1 MKSVMFLVILGLVYA
16 SAAPVQDNHVD
27 YKRFFLQDVKD
38 ALQSAADF
46 LTQTYNSAKEQALK
60 LASGLDFKAA
70 VDALVPDLTAGET
83 VNSCVATCDKYATQI
98 LGQYS
103 QSAHELCIPVCE
115 GALAKVNELAHGKT
129 INKRFFLQDVKDALQ
144 SAGDFLTQTYNSAK
158 EQVKKLAS
166 GLDFTAAVDALVPD
180 LTAGETIDQCVKTCD
195 GAATQVLGH
204 YSQSAHELC
213 QPVCEGALAKVN
225 ELAHGKNITKRF
237 FLQDVKDALQSAGDF
252 LTQTYNSAKEQ
263 VKKLASGLDFTAAVD
278 ALVPDLTAGETI
290 DQCVKTCDG
299 AATQVLG
306 HYSQSAHE
314 LCQPVCEGA
323 LAKVN
328 ELAHGKNI
336 TKRFM
341 LDLDKIKEVS
351 QDIIDHMTHGDKD
364 ALQGDLDKLNEMTHH
379 KDSKRFL
386 LKDIQN
392 AIDTISHA
400 VSDGYNKAKEAAQ
413 NLVSGL
419 DFSGAVDALVPD
431 LTAGES
437 VDSCI
442 ATCDGAAASVLGQ
455 FSSSAHELCKPVC
468 EGALDK
474 LNEAA
479 HGKSKR
485 FLLDNINDAL
495 NAIGDGLQAAGDFF
509 SKTYNTAKDAALKLV
524 SGLDFT
530 AAVDALLPDLTAG
543 ETVSSCVATCDGAAL
558 SVLGEY
564 SQSAHE
570 LCLPVCE
577 GALAKMNEAAHGSR

>member
-1 MKSVMFLVILGLVYA
+1 MG
-16 SAAPVQDNHVD
+16 
-27 YKRFFLQDVKD
+27 
-38 ALQSAADF
+38 
-46 LTQTYNSAKEQALK
+46 
-60 LASGLDFKAA
+60 
-70 VDALVPDLTAGET
+70 
-83 VNSCVATCDKYATQI
+83 
-98 LGQYS
+98 
-103 QSAHELCIPVCE
+103 
-115 GALAKVNELAHGKT
+115 
-129 INKRFFLQDVKDALQ
+129 
-144 SAGDFLTQTYNSAK
+144 
-158 EQVKKLAS
+158 
-166 GLDFTAAVDALVPD
+166 
-180 LTAGETIDQCVKTCD
+180 
-195 GAATQVLGH
+195 
-204 YSQSAHELC
+204 
-213 QPVCEGALAKVN
+213 
-225 ELAHGKNITKRF
+225 
-237 FLQDVKDALQSAGDF
+237 
-252 LTQTYNSAKEQ
+252 
-263 VKKLASGLDFTAAVD
+263 
-278 ALVPDLTAGETI
+278 
-290 DQCVKTCDG
+290 
-299 AATQVLG
+299 
-306 HYSQSAHE
+306 
-314 LCQPVCEGA
+314 
-323 LAKVN
+323 
-328 ELAHGKNI
+328 
-336 TKRFM
+336 
-341 LDLDKIKEVS
+341 DKIKEVS

-419 DFSGAVDALVPD
+419 DFSKAVDALVPD

-455 FSSSAHELCKPVC
+455 FSSSAH
-468 EGALDK
+468 
-474 LNEAA
+474 
-479 HGKSKR
+479 GKSKR

-509 SKTYNTAKDAALKLV
+509 SKTYTKAKDAALKLV

>member
-1 MKSVMFLVILGLVYA
+1 MG
-16 SAAPVQDNHVD
+16 
-27 YKRFFLQDVKD
+27 
-38 ALQSAADF
+38 
-46 LTQTYNSAKEQALK
+46 
-60 LASGLDFKAA
+60 
-70 VDALVPDLTAGET
+70 
-83 VNSCVATCDKYATQI
+83 
-98 LGQYS
+98 
-103 QSAHELCIPVCE
+103 SAHELCIPVCE

-166 GLDFTAAVDALVPD
+166 GLDFTAAVDA
-180 LTAGETIDQCVKTCD
+180 Q
-195 GAATQVLGH
+195 
-204 YSQSAHELC
+204 
-213 QPVCEGALAKVN
+213 
-225 ELAHGKNITKRF
+225 
-237 FLQDVKDALQSAGDF
+237 
-252 LTQTYNSAKEQ
+252 
-263 VKKLASGLDFTAAVD
+263 
-278 ALVPDLTAGETI
+278 VPDLTAGETI

-392 AIDTISHA
+392 
-400 VSDGYNKAKEAAQ
+400 
-413 NLVSGL
+413 LVSGL
-419 DFSGAVDALVPD
+419 DFSAAVDALVPD